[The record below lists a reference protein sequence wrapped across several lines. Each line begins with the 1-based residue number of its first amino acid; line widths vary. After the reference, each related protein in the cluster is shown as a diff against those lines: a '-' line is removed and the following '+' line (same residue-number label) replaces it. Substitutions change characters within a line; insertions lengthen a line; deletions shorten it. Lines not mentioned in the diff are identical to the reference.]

1 MRPVMQPIIRQ
12 AATLLMLARLASC
25 ALMGKPEAGQE
36 KRGMVTQKQGGKVLE
51 KTATRMIT
59 EFGDVPV
66 PVELKRDNDLSFVYE
81 APGITMG
88 VITMSG
94 YYKGASVAKFFRAE
108 MPKQQWQFL
117 NAFSEGDRYMLN
129 FLKADKSC
137 VINIHEETLST
148 RVTIKVEPT
157 QVGAR

>member
-1 MRPVMQPIIRQ
+1 MLSSIKSTIKLTTILL
-12 AATLLMLARLASC
+12 TLALLAGC
-25 ALMGKPEAGQE
+25 ALMAKPDAGQE
-36 KRGMVTQKQGGKVLE
+36 KSGLVEQKQGGKVLE

-66 PVELKRDNDLSFVYE
+66 PVELKRNNDLSFVYE
-81 APGITMG
+81 APGVTMG

-129 FLKADKSC
+129 FLKTNKSC

-148 RVTIKVEPT
+148 RVTIKVGPT
-157 QVGAR
+157 QGGVR